1 MTDLRLHG
9 QSLFLTGEVRH
20 VDSARRKLILLA
32 VHDGYKI
39 HALVNDSKKASKRQY
54 RKAEALVAERLQ
66 QNPDLRPWTG
76 KRVLFYDSNAARGE
90 RFSHWK
96 REDMASMMRLSLVTG
111 VVFVVEAVEPLPEY
125 FGVRNLHGD
134 HERLMYGWGDFRW
147 TESLIGDLPDAS
159 GSVTL

>member
-1 MTDLRLHG
+1 MTDFRLHG

-39 HALVNDSKKASKRQY
+39 RALVDDSKKASKRQY
-54 RKAEALVAERLQ
+54 RKAEALVTERLQ

-76 KRVLFYDSNAARGE
+76 KRVLFYDSNAARGTHFTHA
-90 RFSHWK
+90 R
-96 REDMASMMRLSLVTG
+96 REEMACMMRLSLVTG
-111 VVFVVEAVEPLPEY
+111 VVFVIEAVEPLPEY

-134 HERLMYGWGDFRW
+134 YEQLQYGWGDFRW
-147 TESLIGDLPDAS
+147 TESVVGDLPDAS
-159 GSVTL
+159 VSVTL